1 MVQTIDLERNGDSS
15 RPSPKRPDARE
26 RLIEA
31 GGRLFAER
39 GYDGVSTRQLAKRA
53 KVNLSAITYHFGGKQ
68 ALYRAVY
75 QRIVA
80 DLAPVRG
87 RLIAEVRA
95 GIVAAAGDPA
105 KLAAVATGLV
115 RAIVEAVC
123 AMEPPRWR
131 MQLMLR
137 EVGAPSGAF
146 DLVMAE
152 HVAPMHDAIGA
163 LIAAAT
169 GKAEDDPRTR
179 LMTHGVLML
188 CLQYGFQEP
197 IVLRRLGW
205 TELSPDKVEE
215 IVAVVADSVAA
226 MLRLP
231 TPSYIVGPGASPMVG
246 PGAVDVAA
254 DPGADPGG
262 AP

>member
-1 MVQTIDLERNGDSS
+1 MVQTIDLERDDGAF

-39 GYDGVSTRQLAKRA
+39 GSDGVSTRELAKRA
-53 KVNLSAITYHFGGKQ
+53 RVNLSAITYHFGGKQ

-105 KLAAVATGLV
+105 KLAAVTAGLV

-152 HVAPMHDAIGA
+152 HVAPVHDAIGA
-163 LIAAAT
+163 LIAVAT
-169 GKAEDDPRTR
+169 GKAEDDPHTR

-231 TPSYIVGPGASPMVG
+231 TPSYIVGPGA
-246 PGAVDVAA
+246 VDVAA

>member
-1 MVQTIDLERNGDSS
+1 MVQTIDLDGDDGPL
-15 RPSPKRPDARE
+15 RPSPERPDARE
-26 RLIEA
+26 RLIAA

-39 GYDGVSTRQLAKRA
+39 GYDGVSTRQLARRA

-68 ALYRAVY
+68 ALYRAVF
-75 QRIVA
+75 QRIVE

-95 GIVAAAGDPA
+95 GIAAAAGDPA
-105 KLAAVATGLV
+105 KLAAVAAGLV
-115 RAIVEAVC
+115 RSIVEAVT
-123 AMEPPRWR
+123 AMEAPRWR

-152 HVAPMHDAIGA
+152 HVVPVHDAIGA

-197 IVLRRLGW
+197 VVLRRLGW
-205 TELSPDKVEE
+205 TDLSAANVEE

-231 TPSYIVGPGASPMVG
+231 TPSPMG
-246 PGAVDVAA
+246 ELGGDL
-254 DPGADPGG
+254 GGELGGG